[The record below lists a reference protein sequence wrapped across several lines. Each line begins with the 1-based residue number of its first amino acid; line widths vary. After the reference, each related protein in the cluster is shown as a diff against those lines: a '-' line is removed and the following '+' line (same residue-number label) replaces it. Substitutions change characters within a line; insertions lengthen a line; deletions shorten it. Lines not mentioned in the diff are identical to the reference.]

1 MECPCCSGR
10 PFDQCCGPLLAGEAQ
25 AGSPEA
31 LMRSRYT
38 AYARGDFDYILAT
51 TDPQR
56 RYDFDHDVARA
67 WMRTS
72 TFTGLK
78 VLAGSEEGNKGV
90 VEFIA
95 SFRRNGGREE
105 KHRERSL
112 FRKQGGRWFY
122 RPERR
127 KG

>member
-10 PFDQCCGPLLAGEAQ
+10 PYDQCCGPLLEGTGQ
-25 AGSPEA
+25 APSPEA

-38 AYARGDFDYILAT
+38 AYARKDFDYILAT

-56 RYDFDHDVARA
+56 RYDFDHDAARA
-67 WMRTS
+67 WMQTS

-78 VLAGSEEGNKGV
+78 VLASSEDGNKGV

-95 SFRRNGGREE
+95 CFRRNGGAEE
-105 KHRERSL
+105 KHRELSQ
-112 FRKQGGRWFY
+112 FRKQAGRWYY
-122 RPERR
+122 RPERQ
-127 KG
+127 GA